1 MDMNLDIKI
10 KVYGLG
16 GGGGNAVENM
26 IRHGVEG
33 VDFALANTDL
43 QVLNRSQ
50 CEEKILL
57 GKNTTMGLGAGANP
71 DIGRKACIE
80 SQDAIEESMRGYD
93 MVFLATG
100 MGGGTGTAAVSCF
113 AQAAKKLGILCV
125 AIVTKP
131 FSFEGRKRTNHA
143 EEGMKTLLES
153 ADSTVIVSNNNL
165 IQQIGRRPLKE
176 AFQIADNTLRS
187 GVQSITDLITRPSLI
202 NLDFADVRTTLK
214 DRGHAILGVGM
225 SDSSENAAR
234 EAAESAVTPLL
245 LENSIRGA
253 RQTIINIAGG
263 ANTSLFDAEDAV
275 AVVREKAGTDIDTI
289 FGVSIDE
296 SLGDKIVVTVI
307 ATDFEEDKPIKNFAD
322 AAADT
327 VRAKIP
333 VPSRRA
339 MSRTERYSKPA
350 AQPMQAA
357 ESEISI
363 MDISNKKEDKDIVD
377 ELFGK
382 RTGIEED
389 SLFDFAKTSPSVSEK
404 PVVQDMEEKPSFF
417 SRFFEPYGGY

>member
-57 GKNTTMGLGAGANP
+57 GENTTMGLGAGANP
-71 DIGRKACIE
+71 DIGRKACME
-80 SQDAIEESMRGYD
+80 SQDAIEESMKGYD

-113 AQAAKKLGILCV
+113 AQAARKLGILCV

-131 FSFEGRKRTNHA
+131 FSFEGRKRTNYA

-165 IQQIGRRPLKE
+165 IQLIGKRPLKE

-187 GVQSITDLITRPSLI
+187 GVQSITDLITKPSLI

-214 DRGHAILGVGM
+214 DRGHAILGVGV
-225 SDSSENAAR
+225 SESSENAAR

-296 SLGDKIVVTVI
+296 NLGDKIVVTVI
-307 ATDFEEDKPIKNFAD
+307 ATDFEEDEPVKNFAESST
-322 AAADT
+322 DT
-327 VRAKIP
+327 LRAKFSS
-333 VPSRRA
+333 PSRK
-339 MSRTERYSKPA
+339 MPSRTERYGKPA
-350 AQPMQAA
+350 IPSSPTT
-357 ESEISI
+357 ETEISI
-363 MDISNKKEDKDIVD
+363 MDISNKKEDTDIVD

-382 RTGIEED
+382 KTGIDED
-389 SLFDFAKTSPSVSEK
+389 AVFDFAKTSASETK
-404 PVVQDMEEKPSFF
+404 KTAVHSMEEKPSFF